1 MCLACS
7 VLCNG
12 CSHVPIHTFLLALN
26 HICCEAYP
34 ADPPPTPGP
43 VALLNVLRCVNPDGL
58 QTAAHQGGE
67 QPRSGYVGVFVLR
80 PKAQDSSAASVGAAV
95 WGVALFAVPRVSAA
109 RRNCFFCGNAS
120 LGPALEYGVVRL
132 LADSTSGVR
141 IERTARRW
149 QRANSWTGQGP
160 ATRGSRSAWHKWWA
174 ASQAARENHRG
185 RRCGGYCPGRL
196 RLFPHLLVRGKQL
209 ARLGIRRWPGPLA
222 ERRTTWTFQRS
233 SSSPVSPIET
243 HV

>member
-80 PKAQDSSAASVGAAV
+80 PKAQDSSAAS
-95 WGVALFAVPRVSAA
+95 WR
-109 RRNCFFCGNAS
+109 CS
-120 LGPALEYGVVRL
+120 LGSRPFRSPARL
-132 LADSTSGVR
+132 SRTPQLFFLRQRLPRPSAR
-141 IERTARRW
+141 IRRCSPPGRFHQRSANRAHRTAV
-149 QRANSWTGQGP
+149 
-160 ATRGSRSAWHKWWA
+160 A
-174 ASQAARENHRG
+174 AGEF
-185 RRCGGYCPGRL
+185 L
-196 RLFPHLLVRGKQL
+196 D
-209 ARLGIRRWPGPLA
+209 WPGPGHT
-222 ERRTTWTFQRS
+222 R
-233 SSSPVSPIET
+233 
-243 HV
+243 